1 MWDLQE
7 VIPNSIRFN
16 RGKTSLRELGEVA
29 SANGSKYVL
38 LIGSQRGSP
47 DCFEFYKILG
57 KGIKKIPPTLKLAA
71 VQLRR
76 DIRDERKRRDDF
88 SVRSTIIVKPRNME
102 HLKLVN
108 ALAEIFGMH
117 IVSSPRT
124 NNHQLYTTI
133 DGNGKVIRIKF
144 LSAKDGLEVGPVI
157 SIQDVGWG
165 AV

>member
-16 RGKTSLRELGEVA
+16 RGKTSLRELSEIA

-47 DCFEFYKILG
+47 DCFEFYKVLG
-57 KGIKKIPPTLKLAA
+57 EGIKKIPPTLKLAA

-76 DIRDERKRRDDF
+76 DIKGGRKRRSDY
-88 SVRSTIIVKPRNME
+88 SVRSAIIVKPLNME
-102 HLKLVN
+102 HLKLAN
-108 ALAEIFGMH
+108 ALVEIFGMH
-117 IVSSPRT
+117 IISSPRQD
-124 NNHQLYTTI
+124 NHQLYTTI

-157 SIQDVGWG
+157 SIQDVDWRDD
-165 AV
+165 